1 MLHLLVL
8 LPLMSC
14 SLADPLPD
22 GKHYLVEHEDK
33 HYLLQTKANEKGLNN
48 TEAADKQKDNEEV
61 APSKRHNEVP
71 DSHSGIG
78 TALQGL
84 QGQWSEWSSCSKT
97 CGKNSFRTRTQ
108 QDCQKG
114 FEFVPDLGDADKY
127 SRDPVDSNEY
137 EDIPDVVD
145 VVDGPGEA
153 RLDDLSQQI
162 QATKAKIIGNLALL
176 PEYVVELLSLLPEE
190 YRKKT
195 GQEIACTEFNTCN
208 VPVCKAWTLGIKNA
222 KFRFGRNKERV

>member
-1 MLHLLVL
+1 
-8 LPLMSC
+8 MSTTKGGG
-14 SLADPLPD
+14 SSFHAHSDP
-22 GKHYLVEHEDK
+22 
-33 HYLLQTKANEKGLNN
+33 
-48 TEAADKQKDNEEV
+48 
-61 APSKRHNEVP
+61 R
-71 DSHSGIG
+71 
-78 TALQGL
+78 
-84 QGQWSEWSSCSKT
+84 
-97 CGKNSFRTRTQ
+97 KNKKIFLDR
-108 QDCQKG
+108 G

-190 YRKKT
+190 YRWYSS
-195 GQEIACTEFNTCN
+195 FH
-208 VPVCKAWTLGIKNA
+208 KNGP
-222 KFRFGRNKERV
+222 FCRS